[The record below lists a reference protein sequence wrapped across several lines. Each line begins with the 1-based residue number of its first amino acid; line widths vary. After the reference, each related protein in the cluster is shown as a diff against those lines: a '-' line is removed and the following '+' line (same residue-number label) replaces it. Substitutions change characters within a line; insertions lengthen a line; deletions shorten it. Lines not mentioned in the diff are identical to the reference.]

1 MRPLFGTR
9 LSSDRPFSRGAGRC
23 TQWVALICL
32 LFVALAS
39 TAQAVHVHG
48 AGLPGRTAQVAK
60 QHAGTVAPDDS
71 VCPLCVAM
79 HSALPVAARHAVP
92 PPRLVIAESAP
103 WRLACVQETEHFAGF
118 SRPPPAVSVLL
129 G

>member
-1 MRPLFGTR
+1 MRHHFGTR
-9 LSSDRPFSRGAGRC
+9 LSSGHPSYLDGRRSSP
-23 TQWVALICL
+23 WVALLCL

-48 AGLPGRTAQVAK
+48 VGLPGRTPELTK
-60 QHAGTVAPDDS
+60 QHAGTVAPDES

-79 HSALPVAARHAVP
+79 HSALPVAGGHAAL
-92 PPRLVIAESAP
+92 PPRLLTAENTP
-103 WRLACVQETEHFAGF
+103 GHLAFAQEPEHFAGF
-118 SRPPPAVSVLL
+118 SRPPPALSVPL